1 MKKEKNIA
9 SQNNLAFVQTFL
21 IIFKALLKIMK
32 KEKNIASQNNLAF
45 VQTFLIIFK
54 ALFHNYLFQIQKP
67 EIENSKYQTRNLKPK
82 KA

>member
-1 MKKEKNIA
+1 
-9 SQNNLAFVQTFL
+9 
-21 IIFKALLKIMK
+21 MK